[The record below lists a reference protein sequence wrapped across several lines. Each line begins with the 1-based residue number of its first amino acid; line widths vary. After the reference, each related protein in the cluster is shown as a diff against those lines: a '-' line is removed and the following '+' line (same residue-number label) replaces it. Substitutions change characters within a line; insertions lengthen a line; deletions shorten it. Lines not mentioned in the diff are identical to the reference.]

1 LLRRIVTVMIATI
14 GGLAL
19 LASFH
24 TTSGTARKAA
34 VGVVRP
40 TQPPASGSP
49 PTTGGS
55 TTPGSA
61 SSTPST
67 PSSVPPASRTIVG
80 PVVSN
85 QYGDV
90 QVEVVV
96 SGRQLLDVKPLQ
108 LPFDRR
114 RSQEISDIAAPD
126 LRQEALQAQSASINV
141 VSGATYTSDSY
152 AQSLQAALDQAGL

>member
-1 LLRRIVTVMIATI
+1 LRRTVTVVIATI

-24 TTSGTARKAA
+24 ATSGTARKAV
-34 VGVVRP
+34 VGVIP
-40 TQPPASGSP
+40 STQPPASGSP
-49 PTTGGS
+49 PTGGS

-61 SSTPST
+61 SSTPAPST
-67 PSSVPPASRTIVG
+67 ARPTSRTIAG

-90 QVEVVV
+90 QVELIVAG
-96 SGRQLLDVKPLQ
+96 GRLADVEALQ

-114 RSQEISDIAAPD
+114 RSQEISNIAGPE
-126 LRQEALQAQSASINV
+126 LRQEALQAKSANINV
-141 VSGATYTSDSY
+141 ISGATYTSDSY
-152 AQSLQAALDQAGL
+152 AQSLQGALDQAGL